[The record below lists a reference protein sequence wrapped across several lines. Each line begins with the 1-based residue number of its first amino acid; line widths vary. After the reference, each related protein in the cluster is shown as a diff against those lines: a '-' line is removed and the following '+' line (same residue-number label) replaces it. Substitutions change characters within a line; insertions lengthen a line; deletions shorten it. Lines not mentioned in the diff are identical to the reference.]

1 MRWLQKAGMMNPS
14 RDVKTIFLKA
24 VEAVDPHTLIAR
36 CLRKEGTTLS
46 IEGAGTRLTEDL
58 SRYET
63 VLVLGVGKASASMAG
78 AVEHILKDTV
88 SRGAVITTYGQAGRL
103 ERIRVLEAGH
113 PIPDENSVEGA
124 RILAQLAREADSH
137 TLILNLVSGGGSALF
152 SLPREGITL
161 RDKQETTRLLLE
173 SGAAIAE
180 INCIR
185 KHLSSVK
192 GGNFAKMAC
201 PARMINL
208 ILSDVVG
215 DRLEA
220 IASGITAPDP
230 STFREAFDT
239 LKKYRLVDKV
249 PSAVKRTIE
258 SGIRGTLPETPKEGD
273 PAFENVENILV
284 GNNLVACRAA
294 EAHGRKLGYDA
305 RILTSSLTGEA
316 REIAKFFASIAKDL
330 EKGISEFKKP
340 ALLISGGETTVT
352 IRGKGKG
359 GRNQEM
365 ALAFLADLLDGS
377 VDLGSISF
385 LSAGTDG
392 ADGPTDAAGAFVS
405 SGIEEKMEGL
415 GLKADDFLDTNDSYR
430 FFEATDHLFKTG
442 PTGTNVCDIQLLIVV

>member
-1 MRWLQKAGMMNPS
+1 MMNPS
-14 RDVKTIFLKA
+14 RDVKTIFHKA
-24 VEAVDPHTLIAR
+24 VKAVDPHTLIAR
-36 CLRKEGTTLS
+36 CLRKEGTILS

-63 VLVLGVGKASASMAG
+63 ILVLGVGKASARMAG

-88 SRGAVITTYGQAGRL
+88 FRGAVITTYGQAGRL

-192 GGNFAKMAC
+192 GGNFAKMAS

-215 DRLEA
+215 DRFEA

-230 STFREAFDT
+230 STFREALDT
-239 LKKYRLVDKV
+239 LKKYHLVDKV

-258 SGIRGTLPETPKEGD
+258 SGIQGTLPETPKEGD

-316 REIAKFFASIAKDL
+316 REIAKFFTSIAKDL

-340 ALLISGGETTVT
+340 ALIISGGETTVT

-392 ADGPTDAAGAFVS
+392 NDGPTDAAGAFVS
-405 SGIEEKMEGL
+405 SGIKEKMERL
-415 GLKADDFLDTNDSYR
+415 GLKADDFLDANDSYH